1 MIACVVGINPKGLF
15 AESSGIHL
23 RAQSI
28 RLLTAAAHHQTS
40 SLNDMGRQRSLLFA
54 VISLAVAAGLI
65 IGLPLLDGNSP
76 VPLGLD
82 LQGGSQLTL
91 QVQPTAEVPE
101 ITNEKLDA
109 VQEVVS
115 RRINGLGVSEAVVQT
130 VPNNNQLLVQLPGVS
145 DPEQAE
151 RVLGETAQ
159 LDFRAQKEGTEI
171 SVVQVLMFENRQ
183 LRDELATLTDPDEIA
198 QKQEAIRASDE
209 SIAALYDKTGLTGDR
224 LRNAYAAPISATAW
238 EVGLEFDNVG
248 GNLFADLSKSVA
260 GTGRTIGI
268 FLDNELVSAPQ
279 VDVRFAETGIT
290 GGRASITGGFN
301 AQSANELAIQL
312 RGGAL
317 PVPVEIVENRTV
329 GATLGRDSIQRSL
342 YAGLTGLVL
351 VLIYMVVYYR
361 LPGVIA
367 DLSLLVYA
375 LLTFAV
381 FSLLGVTLT
390 LPGIAGFILSIG
402 MAVDANVL
410 IFERTREE
418 LRTGKTLYRSVES
431 GFYRAFSSILDSN
444 VTTLIACAALFFF
457 GTGLVKG
464 FALTLAIGVGISM
477 FTAITCSR
485 TLLFFVLSFPN
496 LRKPE
501 LFCPN
506 LSLSAPS
513 TQAKSTP

>member
-1 MIACVVGINPKGLF
+1 
-15 AESSGIHL
+15 
-23 RAQSI
+23 
-28 RLLTAAAHHQTS
+28 
-40 SLNDMGRQRSLLFA
+40 MGRQRSLLV
-54 VISLAVAAGLI
+54 VIISFVVAASLLI
-65 IGLPLLDGNSP
+65 VMPLRDGKSP

-82 LQGGSQLTL
+82 LQGGTQLTL
-91 QVQPTAEVPE
+91 QVSPTPEVPE
-101 ITNEKLDA
+101 ITPEKLDS

-159 LDFRAQKEGTEI
+159 LDFRAQKEGT
-171 SVVQVLMFENRQ
+171 SLQVLQVLMLENDQ
-183 LRDELATLTDPDEIA
+183 LRNDLSSLTDPEEIA
-198 QKQEAIRASDE
+198 KKQEEIRSSDE
-209 SIAALYDKTGLTGDR
+209 SIAALFDKTGLTGER
-224 LRNAYAAPISATAW
+224 LRNAYAAPINQTAW
-238 EVGLEFDNVG
+238 EVGLEFDAQG
-248 GNLFADLSKSVA
+248 GDQFAALSKSVA

-268 FLDNELVSAPQ
+268 FLDNQLISAPS
-279 VDVRFAETGIT
+279 VDVKFAETGIT

-301 AQSANELAIQL
+301 AESANELAIQL

-342 YAGLTGLVL
+342 YAGAGGLVL
-351 VLIYMVVYYR
+351 VLLFMVAYYR
-361 LPGVIA
+361 LPGIIA

-375 LLTFAV
+375 LLTFAT

-418 LRTGKTLYRSVES
+418 LRSGKTLYRSVES

-485 TLLFFVLSFPN
+485 TLLLFALSFPN

-506 LSLSAPS
+506 LKTSALSTEPKTAL
-513 TQAKSTP
+513 